1 MKKKVLDT
9 YYGGNNGSFYGSMWK
24 HTEPGYTK
32 GA

>member
-1 MKKKVLDT
+1 MKKKVLALIMAGT
-9 YYGGNNGSFYGSMWK
+9 MALSSMWK